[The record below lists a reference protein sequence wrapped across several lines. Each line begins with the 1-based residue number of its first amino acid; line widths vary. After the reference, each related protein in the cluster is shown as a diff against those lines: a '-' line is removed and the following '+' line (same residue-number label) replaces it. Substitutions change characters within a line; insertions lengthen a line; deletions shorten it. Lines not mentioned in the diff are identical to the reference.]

1 MNPVGVA
8 QKLAPLTGEIARPGP
23 RREILMA
30 ALRECSGWDQVG
42 TVRGM
47 TDERI
52 RPAVAADVDR
62 IHYRKRLG

>member
-1 MNPVGVA
+1 
-8 QKLAPLTGEIARPGP
+8 
-23 RREILMA
+23 MA

-47 TDERI
+47 TDGRI

-62 IHYRKRLG
+62 IRYRKRPG